1 LLKQLLI
8 KFNLSAARSK
18 VQLPLINNIKN
29 NGTKITR
36 IGRKKF
42 KIDLPMLKFSATEIS
57 TIIKEIDHNKNPRF
71 IKPIL

>member
-42 KIDLPMLKFSATEIS
+42 KIDLPMLKFSATEI
-57 TIIKEIDHNKNPRF
+57 
-71 IKPIL
+71 